1 MAVILRVLR
10 PAFASVLVLAGLTG
24 VAYPLAVL
32 GLAQAAFPRQAGGS
46 LLRREGQV
54 VGSSLLGQVFTD
66 AGDFWG
72 RPSAT
77 VTPAGEPW
85 PCDAGNSGGSNLAP
99 GNPALRGA
107 VAARVAALMA
117 ADPEQRE
124 PVPVDLVTASGS
136 GLDPHLSPAAVLFQ
150 AHRVAKARGL
160 PEATVRALVAAH
172 TEGRQLGL
180 LGEPR
185 VNVLLLNL
193 ALDAL
198 QAR

>member
-1 MAVILRVLR
+1 VLILG
-10 PAFASVLVLAGLTG
+10 GLTG
-24 VAYPLAVL
+24 VAYPLVVL
-32 GLAQAAFPRQAGGS
+32 GLAHAAFPRQAGGS
-46 LLRREGQV
+46 LLWREGRV
-54 VGSSLLGQVFTD
+54 VGSNVIGQSFTSP
-66 AGDFWG
+66 GDFWG

-85 PCDAGNSGGSNLAP
+85 PCDAANSGGSNLAP
-99 GNPALRGA
+99 GNPALRRA
-107 VAARVAALMA
+107 VAARVAALLA
-117 ADPEQRE
+117 ADPGQRG
-124 PVPVDLVTASGS
+124 PVPVDLATASGS

-150 AHRVAKARGL
+150 AHRVAMARGL

-185 VNVLLLNL
+185 VNVLQLNL